1 MEKIEFI
8 EKAFLILNYEMEQLL
23 RQMEKEAAADEE

>member
-8 EKAFLILNYEMEQLL
+8 EKAFLILDYEMEQLM
-23 RQMEKEAAADEE
+23 REMEAEVAADE

>member
-8 EKAFLILNYEMEQLL
+8 EKAFLILNYEMEQLM
-23 RQMEKEAAADEE
+23 REMEKEVAANE

>member
-8 EKAFLILNYEMEQLL
+8 EKAFLILNYEMEQLM
-23 RQMEKEAAADEE
+23 REMEKEAEKDE